1 MASNLEVRITN
12 GMILLMYFQS
22 RQRHIRDSVALVV
35 MVNRPVYLGA
45 SITAVCSALAGSV
58 GGSGAL
64 APWGI
69 IGGLIAGWTADT
81 VSDGLYDGA
90 LAGLFGAIAT
100 VILMG
105 LFSAASAI
113 LTAANV
119 GLAAF
124 VGAYTSTV
132 IAVMIIPTFA
142 FEGIIVGPLTRYAKT
157 TLKEVTTP

>member
-1 MASNLEVRITN
+1 
-12 GMILLMYFQS
+12 MIM
-22 RQRHIRDSVALVV
+22 I
-35 MVNRPVYLGA
+35 NKPVCLGA
-45 SITAVCSALAGSV
+45 SLTAVSSALAGSV

-69 IGGLIAGWTADT
+69 LGGLVAGWTAET

-90 LAGLFGAIAT
+90 LAGFFGAIAT
-100 VILMG
+100 VLLMG
-105 LFSAASAI
+105 IFSAISTA

-119 GLAAF
+119 GLAGF
-124 VGAYTSTV
+124 VGAYTSAV

-157 TLKEVTTP
+157 RLE